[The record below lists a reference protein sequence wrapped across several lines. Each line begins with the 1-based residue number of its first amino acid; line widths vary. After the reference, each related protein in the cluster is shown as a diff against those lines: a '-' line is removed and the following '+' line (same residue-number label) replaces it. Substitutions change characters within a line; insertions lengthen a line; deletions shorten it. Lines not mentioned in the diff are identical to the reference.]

1 MHVYDT
7 KIVCKPASSNIEVS
21 RMLTS
26 CFLYKAILACYLSFP
41 CRCCYACHW
50 FYEICLVQ
58 SIPGLLLP
66 PVEAGMR
73 SQKYDDPETGTSDCR
88 HADKD
93 GVITGPCYPGPYK
106 DRWSPVCPQPYMI
119 T

>member
-66 PVEAGMR
+66 PVEAG
-73 SQKYDDPETGTSDCR
+73 
-88 HADKD
+88 
-93 GVITGPCYPGPYK
+93 
-106 DRWSPVCPQPYMI
+106 
-119 T
+119 